1 MLTSVTVWGRLFY
14 MSETNT
20 APAETR
26 FVGKCRRCKTFHKV
40 EGVLVKD
47 FHCKNKAMCGTH
59 QADLWKGKWVVT
71 VECTCIDRT
80 TNRRT
85 LVQLAKVFAAFESTH
100 ECGARC
106 INATGP
112 SCECACRGKNHGRH
126 S

>member
-1 MLTSVTVWGRLFY
+1 
-14 MSETNT
+14 MSDAT
-20 APAETR
+20 APANETR
-26 FVGKCRRCKTFHKV
+26 FVGKCPRCKTFHKV
-40 EGVLVKD
+40 EGVLIKD
-47 FHCKNKAMCGTH
+47 PIYKTQVICGTH
-59 QADLWKGKWVVT
+59 RADLWKGKWVVS

-80 TNRRT
+80 TNSHRQ
-85 LVQLAKVFAAFESTH
+85 VQLSKVFAAFESTH